1 MREFWNKMPNN
12 LGYISDKNHKN
23 KKTDKIKVKRRI
35 IKNQTE
41 KYDKPPDSLET
52 NCMCMHKSQLHK
64 TNNICSVK
72 VFMMLTYK

>member
-41 KYDKPPDSLET
+41 K
-52 NCMCMHKSQLHK
+52 
-64 TNNICSVK
+64 I
-72 VFMMLTYK
+72 